1 MTLTETKKQ
10 RELRQITE
18 RLETIIKN
26 GSSWVYDFTI
36 FDFQT
41 QKSKNTTIENVLE
54 YLKYDNGSQFKSYSI
69 FSRRILIGQTLYTF

>member
-1 MTLTETKKQ
+1 MTLTETKKE

-18 RLETIIKN
+18 RLETIIEN
-26 GSSWVYDFTI
+26 GSSWVYEFKGY
-36 FDFQT
+36 DFQT
-41 QKSKNTTIENVLE
+41 QKTKDTTIENVLE

>member
-1 MTLTETKKQ
+1 MTLTETKKE

-18 RLETIIKN
+18 RLETIIEN
-26 GSSWVYDFTI
+26 GSSWVYEFKGC
-36 FDFQT
+36 DFQT
-41 QKSKNTTIENVLE
+41 QKTKDTTIGNVLE